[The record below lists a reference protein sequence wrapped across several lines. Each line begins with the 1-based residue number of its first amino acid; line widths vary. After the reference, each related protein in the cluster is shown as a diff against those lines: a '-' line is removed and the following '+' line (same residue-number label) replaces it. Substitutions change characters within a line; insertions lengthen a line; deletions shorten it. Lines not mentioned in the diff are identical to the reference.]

1 MTEAPER
8 YRLCGPCFERQ
19 AGDAKDFEIVPGSEC
34 SLCGGLMDRV
44 EAVAE
49 SARRQAAR
57 YEFGTF
63 GVGVTM
69 PEGVQEREDEIRS
82 TLRLKGKQTVKTEL
96 SALVAARLAEKL
108 GKKQNK
114 TSPDLTILVNFD
126 GLQIK
131 LQSRSFFF
139 YGRYTKP
146 RGVAQRRELCRV
158 CMGKGCETCG
168 QAGFDASPSVEEK
181 VGRKLAAVTGASGA
195 KFTWIGSE
203 DMESVVG
210 GTGRPF
216 VVELKNP
223 RSRKVRR
230 RFLAGGRGGRVTV
243 SRGRILP
250 SKPTKLPTF
259 RFRTRINARTS
270 TKVDGGGLK
279 ELAKAFRNAVVVF
292 DRPNERPVSKT
303 VYSVRAKARGKALA
317 IDAEL
322 DGGLPVKRFVS
333 GQLVSPS
340 VSEVLKTE
348 VECDKFDILGVRE
361 TGEFGFDKVSRLQA

>member
-1 MTEAPER
+1 MTEALER
-8 YRLCGPCFERQ
+8 YRLCEACFERQ
-19 AGDAKDFEIVPGSEC
+19 AGNAKDFEVVRGSDC
-34 SLCGGLMDRV
+34 FICAGLMDRV
-44 EAVAE
+44 EPVSE

-63 GVGVTM
+63 GVGVMM

-82 TLRLKGKQTVKTEL
+82 TLRLKGKQTVKTQL
-96 SALVAARLAEKL
+96 SALVAARLAQEL
-108 GKKQNK
+108 RKKQNK
-114 TSPDLTILVNFD
+114 TNPDLTILVDF
-126 GLQIK
+126 GGSQIK
-131 LQSRSFFF
+131 LQSRPLFF
-139 YGRYTKP
+139 YGRYAKP

-158 CMGKGCETCG
+158 CMGKGCESCG
-168 QAGFDASPSVEEK
+168 QTGFDTSPSVEEK
-181 VGRKLAAVTGASGA
+181 VGRKLVAATGASGA

-203 DMESVVG
+203 DMESAVG

-223 RSRKVRR
+223 RARKVPK
-230 RFLAGGRGGRVTV
+230 RFVAGGRGGRVAV

-259 RFRTRINARTS
+259 RFHTRITAIAIAKIN
-270 TKVDGGGLK
+270 DEELG
-279 ELAKAFRNAVVVF
+279 ELAKAFRNATVVF

-303 VYSVRAKARGKALA
+303 VYSVRAKARGRTLM

-333 GQLVSPS
+333 GELVSPS
-340 VSEVLKTE
+340 VSEVLGIQ
-348 VECDKFDILGVRE
+348 VRCLRFDIM
-361 TGEFGFDKVSRLQA
+361 KVVEKGGLMFA